1 MPESVTYLVAKG
13 RLREAKE
20 ILQAAAKLNGIRL
33 PAEYDLTGEDEK
45 LLGTGITD
53 VPESS
58 GDIKCESSVV
68 NAMYAVWRSTG
79 GVVIR
84 LELITSTHYWLSRDP
99 KMVLTSIA
107 KCRIPAT
114 WNKQ

>member
-33 PAEYDLTGEDEK
+33 PTEYDLTPEDEK
-45 LLGTGITD
+45 LLGTGMTE
-53 VPESS
+53 VPDSS
-58 GDIKCESSVV
+58 GDTKCGSAVR
-68 NAMYAVWRSTG
+68 NAMHAVWRSTG

-84 LELITSTHYWLSRDP
+84 LELIKLTHYWLSRDP

-107 KCRIPAT
+107 KAAILAG
-114 WNKQ
+114 